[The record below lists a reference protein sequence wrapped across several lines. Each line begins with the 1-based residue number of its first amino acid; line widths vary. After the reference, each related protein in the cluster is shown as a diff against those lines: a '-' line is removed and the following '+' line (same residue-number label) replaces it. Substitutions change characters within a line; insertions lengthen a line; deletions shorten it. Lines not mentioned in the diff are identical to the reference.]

1 MSQVLPQK
9 ARRAP
14 VKLTQ
19 QMINRLQP
27 PTYKDDGKD
36 AEEWYMDA
44 DVKGLGVRV
53 RSSGKKTFVVRYF
66 NELSQH
72 RKHTIGDAKRFTLE
86 VARKVA
92 RQKQGDIAQGQDPNR
107 DRNDMR
113 KRGRERV
120 VSDLGEKTIA
130 EMRNQGRS
138 EKYIRDN
145 QAYLTQHIIPAI
157 GVQVISEVDVR
168 QIQQIISKLKKT
180 PTKANRVRSLVKRMF
195 SLAKRWG
202 YRTDDP
208 TAGLESYSEQA
219 RSRVLTDDELSRL
232 ATAMDASSYQQSR
245 NAALLVLL
253 TGSRPQE
260 VFSATWEQFDLAAGV
275 WVKPAQAVKQK
286 RDHRVQLAP
295 EAVHLLEKIK
305 GLDEEGE
312 EGDDVDPH
320 AFLFPSDSA
329 SGHIQS
335 IKTFWAAVTTKAKL
349 QDVRLYDLRRT
360 LATRL
365 MASGADLA
373 TVMQATG
380 HTTVNVLLRHYAHA
394 VDDKQKVAV
403 TGLFKVNI

>member
-1 MSQVLPQK
+1 M
-9 ARRAP
+9 
-14 VKLTQ
+14 
-19 QMINRLQP
+19 
-27 PTYKDDGKD
+27 D
-36 AEEWYMDA
+36 AE
-44 DVKGLGVRV
+44 VKGLGVRV
-53 RSSGKKTFVVRYF
+53 RSSGKKTYVVRYY

-72 RKHTIGDAKRFTLE
+72 RKHTIGDTQRFKLE

-92 RQKQGDIAQGQDPNR
+92 LQKQGDIAQGQDPNR
-107 DRNDMR
+107 DRSDMR

-120 VSDLGEKTIA
+120 VSDLGEETIQ
-130 EMRNQGRS
+130 EMRDQGRS

-145 QAYLTQHIIPAI
+145 QAYLAQHVIPAI
-157 GVQVISEVDVR
+157 GSQVISEVDVK
-168 QIQQIISKLKKT
+168 QVQLIISKLKKT

-219 RSRVLTDDELSRL
+219 RSRVLSDDELSRL
-232 ATAMDASSYQQSR
+232 AAAMDASSYQQSR
-245 NAALLVLL
+245 NATLLVLL

-260 VFSATWEQFDLAAGV
+260 VFSATWEQFDLERGV

-295 EAVHLLEKIK
+295 EAVHLLEKIR
-305 GLDEEGE
+305 GLDEE
-312 EGDDVDPH
+312 VDEKNDGAPH

-335 IKTFWAAVTTKAKL
+335 IKTFWASVTSKARL
-349 QDVRLYDLRRT
+349 EDVRLYDLRRT
-360 LATRL
+360 FATRL

-394 VDDKQKVAV
+394 VDDKQKAAV
-403 TGLFKVNI
+403 TGLFEVNI